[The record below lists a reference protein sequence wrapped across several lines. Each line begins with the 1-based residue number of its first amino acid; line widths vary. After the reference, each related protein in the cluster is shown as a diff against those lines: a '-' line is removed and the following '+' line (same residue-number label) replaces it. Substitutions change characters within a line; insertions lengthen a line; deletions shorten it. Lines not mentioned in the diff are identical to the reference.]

1 MTAASYI
8 RSFYHSPIY
17 SLKNSPRILTAW
29 TFYDWANSVHSL
41 VIVSSIFPVYFSAT
55 ALNEAG
61 GPVINFLGI
70 SIKNSV
76 LFSYTISAA
85 FLFTAL
91 LSPICTAVADYS
103 GRKKTF
109 MKVFCYTGA
118 VSCSLL
124 YFFTQQTTTFAVI
137 CFWLS
142 LIGWSGSIVFYN
154 SYLPDIATEDQYD
167 RVSARGF
174 SMGYLGSVLL
184 MVFNLLVILK
194 REWFGNISEAMASR
208 IAFLTVGLWWI
219 GFAQIPFSRLPD
231 GAKKAVAQGG
241 NYLLNG
247 FKELRQVWHE
257 LQERPLAKRFLVS
270 FFVYNMAVQTVM
282 YVATIFGS
290 DELHLPGQSLI
301 ITILL
306 IQLVAIPGAYGF
318 SRLSDRVGNTHA
330 LMVAVVTWIVVC
342 AAAYF
347 VQTETQFFGLAAVV
361 GLVMGGIQSLSRS
374 TYSKLIPATTDTA
387 SYFSFYDVT
396 EKTSIL
402 VGTLVYG
409 LIEQLTGSMRNSI
422 LALLAFF
429 VIGFILLWRIPSQKI
444 YSTRLETEEVL

>member
-1 MTAASYI
+1 M
-8 RSFYHSPIY
+8 
-17 SLKNSPRILTAW
+17 KNSPRILTAW

-55 ALNEAG
+55 ALNENG
-61 GPVINFLGI
+61 GPIIDFMGM

-85 FLFTAL
+85 FLLTAL
-91 LSPICTAVADYS
+91 LSPIFSAIADYS
-103 GRKKTF
+103 GQKKTF
-109 MKVFCYTGA
+109 MKAFCYTGA
-118 VSCSLL
+118 ISCSLL
-124 YFFTQQTTTFAVI
+124 YFFTRETTTLAVI

-184 MVFNLLVILK
+184 MIFNLLVILK
-194 REWFGNISEAMASR
+194 REWFGNISEGMASR
-208 IAFLTVGLWWI
+208 IAFLTVGVWWV

-231 GAKKAVAQGG
+231 GIRKTGRQTG

-247 FKELRQVWHE
+247 FKELKHVWAE
-257 LQERPLAKRFLVS
+257 LQTQPLAKRFLIA

-290 DELHLPGQSLI
+290 DELKLPGQSLI
-301 ITILL
+301 ITVLL

-318 SRLSDRVGNTHA
+318 SRLSERLGNTYG
-330 LMVAVVTWIVVC
+330 LMTAVLVWIVVC
-342 AAAYF
+342 AGAYY
-347 VQTETQFFGLAAVV
+347 VQTQTQFFVLAAVV

-374 TYSKLIPATTDTA
+374 TYSKLIPTTTDTA

-396 EKTSIL
+396 EKTSI
-402 VGTLVYG
+402 VFGTLVYG

-422 LALLAFF
+422 LALLGLF
-429 VIGFILLWRIPSQKI
+429 VVGFVLLWRIPSQKV
-444 YSTRLETEEVL
+444 YRTHLETEEVL

>member
-1 MTAASYI
+1 MQ
-8 RSFYHSPIY
+8 
-17 SLKNSPRILTAW
+17 KNVPRVLTAW
-29 TFYDWANSVHSL
+29 ALYDWANSVHAL

-55 ALNEAG
+55 ALNETG

-91 LSPICTAVADYS
+91 LSPICTAIADYS
-103 GRKKTF
+103 GRKKAF
-109 MKVFCYTGA
+109 MKAFCYTGA
-118 VSCSLL
+118 ISCSLL
-124 YFFTQQTTTFAVI
+124 YFFTKETTTLAVI

-174 SMGYLGSVLL
+174 SMGYIGSVLL
-184 MVFNLLVILK
+184 MVLNLLVILK
-194 REWFGNISEAMASR
+194 REWFGNISEALASR

-219 GFAQIPFSRLPD
+219 GFAQIPFNRLPD
-231 GAKKAVAQGG
+231 GVRKVRAGTNG

-247 FKELRQVWHE
+247 FRELRYVWGK
-257 LQERPLAKRFLVS
+257 LQEQPLAKRFLGA

-306 IQLVAIPGAYGF
+306 IQLVAILGAYGF
-318 SRLSDRVGNTHA
+318 SRLSERLGNTYA
-330 LMVAVVTWIVVC
+330 LMVGVAIWIGIC
-342 AAAYF
+342 AGAYY
-347 VQTETQFFGLAAVV
+347 VQTETQFFILASFV

-396 EKTSIL
+396 EKTSI
-402 VGTLVYG
+402 VFGTLVYG
-409 LIEQLTGSMRNSI
+409 LIEQITGSMRNSI
-422 LALLAFF
+422 LALLVLFIVGF
-429 VIGFILLWRIPSQKI
+429 VLLWRIPSQKI

>member
-1 MTAASYI
+1 M
-8 RSFYHSPIY
+8 
-17 SLKNSPRILTAW
+17 KNNPRTLTAW
-29 TFYDWANSVHSL
+29 AYYDWANSVHSL

-55 ALNEAG
+55 ALNETG
-61 GPVINFLGI
+61 GPIINFLGV

-91 LSPICTAVADYS
+91 LSPICSAIADYS
-103 GRKKTF
+103 GRKKAF

-118 VSCSLL
+118 ISCSLL
-124 YFFTQQTTTFAVI
+124 YFFTQATTTFAVI

-174 SMGYLGSVLL
+174 SMGYIGSVLL
-184 MVFNLLVILK
+184 MVINLVVILK
-194 REWFGNISEAMASR
+194 REWFGNISEGLASR

-219 GFAQIPFSRLPD
+219 GFAQIPFSRLPN
-231 GAKKAVAQGG
+231 VASPKEGYQHE

-247 FKELRQVWHE
+247 FRELQQVWIS
-257 LQERPLAKRFLVS
+257 LQRQTLTKRFLVA

-290 DELHLPGQSLI
+290 DELKLPGQSLI

-318 SRLSDRVGNTHA
+318 SRLSERLGNTYA
-330 LMVAVVTWIVVC
+330 LMVAVLIWIGIC
-342 AAAYF
+342 TGAYF
-347 VQTETQFFGLAAVV
+347 VQTQEQFFGLAAVV

-374 TYSKLIPATTDTA
+374 TYSKLIPATTTDTA

-396 EKTSIL
+396 EKISIVL
-402 VGTLVYG
+402 GTLVYG
-409 LIEQLTGSMRNSI
+409 LIEQLTGSMRNSVLGLLVLFI
-422 LALLAFF
+422 IGLA
-429 VIGFILLWRIPSQKI
+429 LLWRIPSQKI
-444 YSTRLETEEVL
+444 YHSRLPKAELS

>member
-1 MTAASYI
+1 M
-8 RSFYHSPIY
+8 
-17 SLKNSPRILTAW
+17 KNSPRTLTAW

-55 ALNEAG
+55 ALNSEG
-61 GPVINFLGI
+61 GPVINFLGL

-91 LSPICTAVADYS
+91 LSPLCTAIADYS
-103 GRKKTF
+103 GKKKTF

-118 VSCSLL
+118 ISCSLL
-124 YFFTQQTTTFAVI
+124 YFFTKETTTFAVI
-137 CFWLS
+137 CFWIS

-208 IAFLTVGLWWI
+208 IAFLTVGLWWV

-231 GAKKAVAQGG
+231 GVKKAAQPG

-247 FKELRQVWHE
+247 FKELRHVWNE

-270 FFVYNMAVQTVM
+270 FFVYNMAVMTVM

-290 DELHLPGQSLI
+290 DELKLPGQSLI

-318 SRLSDRVGNTHA
+318 SRLSGRIGNTYA
-330 LMVAVVTWIVVC
+330 LMTAVFIWIGVC

-347 VQTETQFFGLAAVV
+347 VQTESQFFILAGVV

-374 TYSKLIPATTDTA
+374 TYSKLIPATSDTA

-396 EKTSIL
+396 DKTST
-402 VGTLVYG
+402 VFGTLVYG

-422 LALLAFF
+422 LALLVLF
-429 VIGFILLWRIPSQKI
+429 VVGFVLLWRIPSQKV
-444 YSTRLETEEVL
+444 YHTSLETEEVL